1 MVANVKTGAKETIRG
16 GEKMLRGLRAGYPQ
30 LLGCGLN
37 LLTEAELAEIHRAT
51 LDVLNDTGL
60 MVLNDEAQEIFYS
73 HGCPV
78 DRKSNIVRIPPHLVE
93 EAIVST
99 PSSLLLA
106 ARDPRYDIVL
116 EGARVAYTSFGVAV
130 MVLDLETGEVRE
142 STNKDLAESA
152 ILVDAAES
160 ADFFLQSITPRDVPI
175 QTADLVAAETCL
187 TYCTKHFSHGE
198 LVNGESVKKFFEM
211 GVAIVGS
218 AEEMRRRPVCSTV
231 TCPIAPLQ
239 LSNETCEIIIE
250 SARLGIPCDVASM
263 PLAGGTA
270 PVTIAGAM
278 VIVNCEAL
286 GGIVLSQLTKKG
298 APVMYGC
305 TCGMLDLRSGS
316 SLVGSPEFAL
326 INGAA
331 ALQAQYYNLPS
342 YIGGT

>member
-1 MVANVKTGAKETIRG
+1 MIG
-16 GEKMLRGLRAGYPQ
+16 GPRAGYQQ
-30 LLGCGLN
+30 LLGCSLK
-37 LLTEAELAEIHRAT
+37 LLTDDELAEIHMAT
-51 LDVLNDTGL
+51 LDVLNDAGL

-73 HGCPV
+73 HGCEV
-78 DRKSNIVRIPPHLVE
+78 DKKSNIVKIPPYLVQ
-93 EAIVST
+93 EAIASA

-106 ARDPRYDIVL
+106 ARDPKYDIVL

-130 MVLDLETGEVRE
+130 MVLDLETGKVRE

-152 ILVDAAES
+152 LLVDAAES
-160 ADFFLQSITPRDVPI
+160 ADFFLQSITPRDVPPRI
-175 QTADLVAAETCL
+175 ADLVAAETCL
-187 TYCTKHFSHGE
+187 NYCTKHFSHGE
-198 LVNGESVKKFFEM
+198 LANGESVKRFFEV
-211 GVAIVGS
+211 GVAIAGS

-239 LSNETCEIIIE
+239 LNNETCEIIVE
-250 SARLGIPCDVASM
+250 SARLGIPCDIASM

-278 VIVNCEAL
+278 VIVNSEIL

-305 TCGMLDLRSGS
+305 TCGVLDLRTGS

>member
-1 MVANVKTGAKETIRG
+1 M
-16 GEKMLRGLRAGYPQ
+16 RGLRAGYPQ

-37 LLTEAELAEIHRAT
+37 LLTDAELAEIHRAT

-78 DRKSNIVRIPPHLVE
+78 DKKSNIVRIPPYLVE
-93 EAIVST
+93 EAIVSA

-106 ARDPRYDIVL
+106 ARDPRYDIIL
-116 EGARVAYTSFGVAV
+116 DGARVAYTSFGVAV
-130 MVLDLETGEVRE
+130 MVLDLETGKVRE

-152 ILVDAAES
+152 TLVDAVES

-175 QTADLVAAETCL
+175 QNADLVAAETCL

-198 LVNGESVKKFFEM
+198 LVNGESVRRFFEM
-211 GVAIVGS
+211 GVAIAGS

-231 TCPIAPLQ
+231 TCTIAPLQ
-239 LSNETCEIIIE
+239 LSNETCEVIIE
-250 SARLGIPCDVASM
+250 SAKLGMPCDIVSEPM
-263 PLAGGTA
+263 AGGTC
-270 PVTIAGAM
+270 PVTIAGLL
-278 VIVNCEAL
+278 VVHNVEVL
-286 GGIVLSQLTKKG
+286 GGIVLSQLTRKG
-298 APVMYGC
+298 ASVMYGS
-305 TCGMLDLRSGS
+305 TSQTLDLRTGNA
-316 SLVGSPEFAL
+316 LVGNPEFAL
-326 INGAA
+326 INGAV